1 MTTTER
7 FDLDFNPSLDRV
19 CVMPDLCLC
28 DEPQDQ
34 MLYRLE
40 FSKRPWTTNAERAG
54 NHWERAR
61 LVKEWRN
68 AFHLLAKE
76 AKIPPMKWMAVTAEP
91 FSDAKGRQQDVA
103 ACNPAVK
110 AAIDGLV
117 DAGILPDDSPQYLT
131 SVTFLSP
138 KKNKNALVLYLRGVT
153 A

>member
-19 CVMPDLCLC
+19 CAMPDLCLC

-40 FSKRPWTTNAERAG
+40 FSKRPWTTNAERNG

-61 LVKEWRN
+61 LVKEWRT
-68 AFHLLAKE
+68 AFHVLAME
-76 AKIPPMKWMAVTAEP
+76 AKIPPLKWMAVTAEP
-91 FSDAKGRQQDVA
+91 FTTGRGRYQDVA

-110 AAIDGLV
+110 AAIDGIV
-117 DAGILPDDSPQYLT
+117 DAGVLPDDSAKYLT
-131 SVTFLSP
+131 SLTFITP
-138 KKNKNALVLYLRGVT
+138 KHEKNALVLYLRGVT